1 MTVESQ
7 DRELRF
13 DEDQIRALI
22 DLETVTKKSLGN
34 MIRESLE
41 MYIKVNKG
49 EAVYQLTPETM
60 LSPIVFDTPYRK
72 HRDE

>member
-7 DRELRF
+7 GRELRF

-41 MYIKVNKG
+41 MYIKVSKG

-60 LSPIVFDTPYRK
+60 LSPIVFDTPYR
-72 HRDE
+72 